1 MAIQED
7 RRRITVRL
15 TVLQVACVA
24 VFAVLGISFWFLQ
37 IVEHARYEELAENN
51 HQRTLALRAPRGVL
65 YDRNGQVLV
74 ENRHS
79 FTISIVREHTKD
91 LDRTIQM
98 LSAVAGLDPV
108 SVRAIVAR
116 HRAEPSYRPIVIID
130 DASLAQVAAIT
141 ARRLDFELPDV
152 VVEEVPTRRYPTDA
166 MAAHLFGY
174 VGEASDAQMGDG
186 ITSGSIVGQSGVERV
201 YNKLLMGEDGA
212 RRVVVNSVGREIRT
226 LDEVPPKEGKRIQ
239 LTIDYD
245 LQKAAEDG
253 FRAGGFNGAALIMD
267 P

>member
-1 MAIQED
+1 
-7 RRRITVRL
+7 
-15 TVLQVACVA
+15 
-24 VFAVLGISFWFLQ
+24 
-37 IVEHARYEELAENN
+37 
-51 HQRTLALRAPRGVL
+51 
-65 YDRNGQVLV
+65 
-74 ENRHS
+74 
-79 FTISIVREHTKD
+79 
-91 LDRTIQM
+91 
-98 LSAVAGLDPV
+98 
-108 SVRAIVAR
+108 
-116 HRAEPSYRPIVIID
+116 VIID

-174 VGEASDAQMGDG
+174 VGEASEAQMGDG
-186 ITSGSIVGQSGVERV
+186 ITNGSIVGQSGVERV

-212 RRVVVNSVGREIRT
+212 KRVVVNSVGREIRT
-226 LDEVPPKEGKRIQ
+226 LEEIPPKEGKRIQ

-267 P
+267 PKTGEILTEVSLPAYDPPRGRRSIPISSVLCRIVRSRDGTRPDRPSRSWLPPPRSRKGSSPLTSR